1 VPPELS
7 GLLLTGGA
15 GRRLGRDKALLP
27 IGEGGEPLAR
37 TLGRSLAAVTGL
49 AVEVGPG
56 HSGLAVPDEA
66 DPGEGPLVAIAAGW
80 SYLLERGRSGP
91 VLVLA
96 TDLPRLS
103 PRCLGEIASWPAPD
117 GSSVVPV
124 LRGRLQPLCARWS
137 AGALGRAAA
146 LVARGERRV
155 EAALEQGS
163 VLRLTEDDLARCSPP
178 IDAAVELA
186 DVDVPGD
193 LRRLGL
199 DLDGGFLA
207 RG

>member
-15 GRRLGRDKALLP
+15 SRRLGRDKALLP
-27 IGEGGEPLAR
+27 VGEGGEPLAR
-37 TLGRSLAAVTGL
+37 TLGRFLAAVTGT

-56 HSGLAVPDEA
+56 HSGLPVPDEP
-66 DPGEGPLVAIAAGW
+66 DPGEGPLAAIAAGW
-80 SYLLERGRSGP
+80 SYLLAHGRTGP

-103 PRCLGEIASWPAPD
+103 PRCLREIASWPAPE

-124 LRGRLQPLCARWS
+124 IRGRLQPLCARWS
-137 AGALGRAAA
+137 AGALERAAA
-146 LVARGERRV
+146 LVAQGERRV
-155 EAALEQGS
+155 QAALDHGS
-163 VLRLTEDDLARCSPP
+163 LLRLTEGDLARCTPP
-178 IDAAVELA
+178 IDAPTELA
-186 DVDVPGD
+186 DVDVPDD

-199 DLDGGFLA
+199 DLGGGSTL
-207 RG
+207 